1 VADLEVRYSQLK
13 GITVPAERAPSMID
27 EYPILAVA
35 AACADGVTKMLGL
48 EELKVK
54 ESDRLTAMAVGLKAC
69 GVTAEASADSLTVT
83 GGGPKG
89 NAAVM
94 IPVNLDH
101 RIAMSFL
108 ILGMV
113 GERPIAVDDATAIAT
128 SFPDFMGLMNGLGA
142 EMRAVDA
149 KDLA

>member
-1 VADLEVRYSQLK
+1 
-13 GITVPAERAPSMID
+13 MID
-27 EYPILAVA
+27 EYPILAIA
-35 AACADGVTKMLGL
+35 AACAEGETRMLGL

-69 GVTAEASADSLTVT
+69 GVAAEAGADSLVVK
-83 GGGPKG
+83 GGQSKG
-89 NAAVM
+89 NAAVT

-113 GERPIAVDDATAIAT
+113 SEKPIAVDDASAIAT
-128 SFPDFMGLMNGLGA
+128 SFPNFISLMNGLGA
-142 EMRAVDA
+142 NIQAANA
-149 KDLA
+149 KDVA